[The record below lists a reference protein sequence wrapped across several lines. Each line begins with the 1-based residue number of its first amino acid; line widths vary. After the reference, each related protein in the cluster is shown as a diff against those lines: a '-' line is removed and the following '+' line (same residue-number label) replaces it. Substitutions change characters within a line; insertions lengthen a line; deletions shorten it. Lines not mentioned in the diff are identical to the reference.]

1 MSPADDS
8 LQSPPMRRL
17 RLHHYIIFAMLLGAG
32 VGLPLNYLA
41 EKGRVPVEWPR
52 NIAFYGKSVGDLF
65 IRLLSMTIVPLIVTS
80 MVSGVSGTG
89 SLKGLGRI
97 GARTLAYFM
106 GTTVLAIILS
116 LILFNTIRPGVGA
129 DLDALRSGAE
139 TVTPP
144 AIDTSGGVGNAV
156 WNLLLNIIPTNPFAV
171 MADPTNRSILGV
183 IFFSLLF
190 GIFITVVGGEAGQ
203 LLSRVFSAAFEVMMK
218 LTMAVIWTAPVGVCG
233 FMLYASAGRG
243 LAVFVPLG
251 WWVFTVFIGLFIHT
265 FILLPICVWLFA
277 KRSPWEFF
285 KACQPA
291 ILMAF
296 STSSSNATLPV
307 TMTSVEQRA
316 GISNRISS
324 FVLPLGATIN
334 MNGTALYETAAALFI
349 AQAYGIHL
357 TLIDQAVVALTALL
371 AAVGSAGIPHAGIVM
386 MAVVFGAVGLPLDGI
401 GLILAVDR
409 VLDMCRTVTNVW
421 GDMTAC
427 AVVARYESDPD

>member
-1 MSPADDS
+1 M
-8 LQSPPMRRL
+8 RL
-17 RLHHYIIFAMLLGAG
+17 RLHHYILIAMLLGAG

-41 EKGRVPVEWPR
+41 ERGRIPVEWPR
-52 NIAFYGKSVGDLF
+52 TIAFYGKSAGDLF

-80 MVSGVSGTG
+80 MVSGITATGT
-89 SLKGLGRI
+89 LKGLGRI

-106 GTTVLAIILS
+106 GTTVLAILLS
-116 LILFNTIRPGVGA
+116 LFLFNTIRPGVGA
-129 DLDALRSGAE
+129 DLGALRAGAE
-139 TVTPP
+139 PVATP
-144 AIDTSGGVGNAV
+144 AMDTAGGVGNAV
-156 WNLLLNIIPTNPFAV
+156 WNLLQNIIPTNPFAV

-190 GIFITVVGGEAGQ
+190 GVFITVVGGEAGQ
-203 LLSRVFSAAFEVMMK
+203 LLTRVFTAAFEVMMK
-218 LTMAVIWTAPVGVCG
+218 LTMAVIWTAPFGVCG

-243 LAVFVPLG
+243 FAVFAPLG
-251 WWVFTVFIGLFIHT
+251 WWLLTVFIGLLIQT
-265 FILLPICVWLFA
+265 VVLLPMCVWIFA
-277 KRSPWEFF
+277 RINPWTYA

-307 TMTSVEQRA
+307 TMASVEKRA

-357 TLIDQAVVALTALL
+357 TIVQQAVVALTALL

-386 MAVVFGAVGLPLDGI
+386 MTVVFGAVGLPLDGI

-427 AVVARYESDPD
+427 AVVARYEGEKVRPTDDV